1 MPNSVN
7 RTSNY
12 FGKSNCGNSN
22 ADAIYDEIKIYQESE
37 LNLDNYKITNQS
49 IFGFSR
55 IENYCNFY
63 KGNPKYI

>member
-22 ADAIYDEIKIYQESE
+22 VDAIYDEIKIYQGALKSGQ
-37 LNLDNYKITNQS
+37 IMSQ
-49 IFGFSR
+49 
-55 IENYCNFY
+55 
-63 KGNPKYI
+63 YIRSSTSGSY